1 MRVREVGAFGA
12 GSSRPFFFVR
22 ISGRWNV
29 GWLPAVARYLVG
41 LVFLS
46 SGLAKLWFPGPFPTA
61 VSRLVPVAAF
71 HPVVIVGLPLFEV
84 VVGLLVLAGVWRRQ
98 VSRAVFGLA
107 ACFVVVRLAAF
118 GGLLDWVPC
127 GCFGSVLELEERA
140 GFALD
145 LLVLAF
151 SAVLVRR

>member
-1 MRVREVGAFGA
+1 MRWLV
-12 GSSRPFFFVR
+12 FF
-22 ISGRWNV
+22 
-29 GWLPAVARYLVG
+29 ARCLVG
-41 LVFLS
+41 LVFVF
-46 SGLAKLWFPGPFPTA
+46 SGLAKLWSPGPFPAA
-61 VSRLVPVAAF
+61 VSRLVPVAAV

-84 VVGLLVLAGVWRRQ
+84 AVGLLVLAGVWRRQ

-118 GGLLDWVPC
+118 AGLLDRVPC

-145 LLVLAF
+145 LLVLAL
-151 SAVLVRR
+151 SAVLIGRR

>member
-1 MRVREVGAFGA
+1 MCGPVR
-12 GSSRPFFFVR
+12 
-22 ISGRWNV
+22 
-29 GWLPAVARYLVG
+29 WLALFARCAVG
-41 LVFLS
+41 LVFVF
-46 SGLAKLWFPGPFPTA
+46 SGLAKLWFPGPFPAA

-71 HPVVIVGLPLFEV
+71 HPVVIVGLPLFEL

-98 VSRAVFGLA
+98 VSRVVFGLA
-107 ACFVVVRLAAF
+107 ACFVAVRLAAF
-118 GGLLDWVPC
+118 AGLLDRVPC